1 MKILKTVKS
10 KLLVR
15 ILSVV
20 VIGIVAIGI
29 LGCYLNFRSTQAAL
43 ESTLSELALQTSV
56 RLQNRLSR

>member
-29 LGCYLNFRSTQAAL
+29 LGSYLNF
-43 ESTLSELALQTSV
+43 
-56 RLQNRLSR
+56 